1 MFVSV
6 EGCLLEPLTVS
17 GFIVMGWNIL
27 SRIGLKCDDYIS
39 EQTTILLVSLSKGSI
54 GLSLNGALDPEMFC
68 TWIS

>member
-27 SRIGLKCDDYIS
+27 SPMVLRCDDYIS
-39 EQTTILLVSLSKGSI
+39 EQKTILIVSLGKR
-54 GLSLNGALDPEMFC
+54 
-68 TWIS
+68 